1 MFSSFGLDGELP
13 NLSVPRLNIRGYNWM
28 GQGYVYRSASNGC
41 KINCYSPIIDGNVS
55 VLPQGT
61 GIAATW
67 NKNLIFQSGLMV
79 SDESMAIQYNY
90 QNKSVD
96 YKTGASS
103 VINIARDPRWGRVPE
118 TYG

>member
-1 MFSSFGLDGELP
+1 M
-13 NLSVPRLNIRGYNWM
+13 
-28 GQGYVYRSASNGC
+28 
-41 KINCYSPIIDGNVS
+41 S

-67 NKNLIFQSGLMV
+67 NKKLIFQSGIMV

-90 QNKSVD
+90 KNRSTD

-118 TYG
+118 TYGKSFISNICLLKFDVCFSDKVNVQY